1 MKNTKTVLI
10 DKNPGRNS
18 QTYGIARELGT
29 DLDLIHEPSIG
40 VIGNKGDSQCYL
52 GVSKKVQIIHEV
64 LKKRIGKEPNQL
76 AMRLIQ
82 PEFSLA
88 TSDGI
93 RNGTKEMRYSLIGRE
108 VTNDSICEH
117 LSATGVEGII
127 AVVACDKPPVG
138 TLSAILEHNRP
149 AIIMSDGSIRPGKDS
164 ITGEPLDI
172 ISSYQIAGSRDE
184 NLKKRIALE
193 SCPGIGSCG
202 GMFTYNTMQT
212 FIGVLGMQPLHMV
225 SPASEDPRRIKE
237 FPEELVDYLSNLIN
251 KDITPRDIVTK
262 DSLRNAIIVAMSVG
276 GSTNVM
282 LHAPE
287 LARAAGYANF
297 NRDIMSSEEF
307 NYLSEKVIPV
317 VVNARPFGKYSMVDI
332 DDKGG
337 IQVII
342 KNLLEAGLLNGKT
355 LTCTG
360 ETLVEQVERL
370 SPPDPDGEIIYKIEN
385 PFKKTGGL
393 RLLGGNL
400 SPEFSAI
407 LKLAGVEGGL
417 ENGVFKGNAKVFD
430 GEQSLLNTLD
440 NTPESF
446 ANFDMVVVR
455 YEGPVGGP
463 GMPEM
468 LDSTSRIT
476 TLCRERN
483 IIIGLMTD
491 GRFSGGSVGL
501 VIGHVG
507 PEAAIGG
514 PIGLICDGDTITVD
528 LNNNILVCD
537 ELKDIN
543 ILRKRKKEWEEAR
556 DKNNGIHPSVGI
568 ANTRLLNK
576 MRCSAVPAI
585 YGAGMHPNQ
594 SVWVYEERT
603 PEPTFF
609 KPVNRFRK

>member
-1 MKNTKTVLI
+1 
-10 DKNPGRNS
+10 
-18 QTYGIARELGT
+18 
-29 DLDLIHEPSIG
+29 
-40 VIGNKGDSQCYL
+40 
-52 GVSKKVQIIHEV
+52 
-64 LKKRIGKEPNQL
+64 
-76 AMRLIQ
+76 
-82 PEFSLA
+82 
-88 TSDGI
+88 
-93 RNGTKEMRYSLIGRE
+93 
-108 VTNDSICEH
+108 
-117 LSATGVEGII
+117 
-127 AVVACDKPPVG
+127 
-138 TLSAILEHNRP
+138 
-149 AIIMSDGSIRPGKDS
+149 
-164 ITGEPLDI
+164 
-172 ISSYQIAGSRDE
+172 
-184 NLKKRIALE
+184 
-193 SCPGIGSCG
+193 
-202 GMFTYNTMQT
+202 
-212 FIGVLGMQPLHMV
+212 
-225 SPASEDPRRIKE
+225 
-237 FPEELVDYLSNLIN
+237 
-251 KDITPRDIVTK
+251 
-262 DSLRNAIIVAMSVG
+262 
-276 GSTNVM
+276 
-282 LHAPE
+282 
-287 LARAAGYANF
+287 
-297 NRDIMSSEEF
+297 
-307 NYLSEKVIPV
+307 
-317 VVNARPFGKYSMVDI
+317 MVDI
-332 DDKGG
+332 DNKGG

-342 KNLLEAGLLNGKT
+342 KNLLEAGLLNGET

-370 SPPDPDGEIIYKIEN
+370 SPPDPDGEVIYKIEN

-440 NTPESF
+440 NSPESF

-483 IIIGLMTD
+483 IVIGLMTD

-514 PIGLICDGDTITVD
+514 PIGLIFDGDTITVD
-528 LNNNILVCD
+528 LNNNILVCE
-537 ELKDIN
+537 ELEDIN
-543 ILRKRKKEWEEAR
+543 TFRKRKKEWEDAR
-556 DKNNGIHPSVGI
+556 NNNNGIHPSVGI

-594 SVWVYEERT
+594 SVWVYDERT
-603 PEPTFF
+603 PEDSSF

>member
-1 MKNTKTVLI
+1 
-10 DKNPGRNS
+10 
-18 QTYGIARELGT
+18 
-29 DLDLIHEPSIG
+29 
-40 VIGNKGDSQCYL
+40 
-52 GVSKKVQIIHEV
+52 
-64 LKKRIGKEPNQL
+64 
-76 AMRLIQ
+76 
-82 PEFSLA
+82 
-88 TSDGI
+88 
-93 RNGTKEMRYSLIGRE
+93 
-108 VTNDSICEH
+108 
-117 LSATGVEGII
+117 
-127 AVVACDKPPVG
+127 
-138 TLSAILEHNRP
+138 
-149 AIIMSDGSIRPGKDS
+149 
-164 ITGEPLDI
+164 
-172 ISSYQIAGSRDE
+172 
-184 NLKKRIALE
+184 
-193 SCPGIGSCG
+193 
-202 GMFTYNTMQT
+202 
-212 FIGVLGMQPLHMV
+212 
-225 SPASEDPRRIKE
+225 
-237 FPEELVDYLSNLIN
+237 
-251 KDITPRDIVTK
+251 
-262 DSLRNAIIVAMSVG
+262 
-276 GSTNVM
+276 
-282 LHAPE
+282 
-287 LARAAGYANF
+287 
-297 NRDIMSSEEF
+297 MSSEEF

-440 NTPESF
+440 NSPESF

-543 ILRKRKKEWEEAR
+543 TLRKRKKEWEEVR
-556 DKNNGIHPSVGI
+556 DKYNGIHPSVGI

-603 PEPTFF
+603 TEPTFF